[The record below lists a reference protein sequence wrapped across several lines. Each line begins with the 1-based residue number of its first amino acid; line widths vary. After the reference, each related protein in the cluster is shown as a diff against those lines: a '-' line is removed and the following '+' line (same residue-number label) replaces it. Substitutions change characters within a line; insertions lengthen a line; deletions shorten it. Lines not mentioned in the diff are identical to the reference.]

1 MSENQTGSRK
11 TLGKVVSAKMDK
23 SISVVV
29 ERRLQH
35 PLYKKFVRKSTRFH
49 AHDEANECNEG
60 DIVEIEETRPISK
73 TKNWRLLRV
82 VESSRLIR
90 Q

>member
-1 MSENQTGSRK
+1 MTEKLTGSRK
-11 TLGKVVSAKMDK
+11 TRGKVVSAKMDK
-23 SISVVV
+23 SISVLV

-35 PLYKKFVRKSTRFH
+35 PLYKKYIRKSTRFH

-82 VESSRLIR
+82 VEKARS
-90 Q
+90 

>member
-1 MSENQTGSRK
+1 
-11 TLGKVVSAKMDK
+11 MDK

-35 PLYKKFVRKSTRFH
+35 PLYKKYIRKSSRFH
-49 AHDEANECNEG
+49 AHDESNLCNEG
-60 DIVEIEETRPISK
+60 DIVEIEETRPVSK

-82 VESSRLIR
+82 VEKARS
-90 Q
+90 

>member
-1 MSENQTGSRK
+1 MTDKPTNSRK

-23 SISVVV
+23 SISVLV

-35 PLYKKFVRKSTRFH
+35 PLYKKFIRKSTRFH

-82 VESSRLIR
+82 VEKARS
-90 Q
+90 

>member
-35 PLYKKFVRKSTRFH
+35 PLYKKFVRKSTRFN

-82 VESSRLIR
+82 VEKARV
-90 Q
+90 

>member
-1 MSENQTGSRK
+1 MTDKPTTSRK

-23 SISVVV
+23 SISVLV

-35 PLYKKFVRKSTRFH
+35 PLYKKFIRKSTRFH

-82 VESSRLIR
+82 VEKARS
-90 Q
+90 

>member
-1 MSENQTGSRK
+1 MTDREVTPRK
-11 TLGKVVSAKMDK
+11 TRGKVVSTKMDK

-35 PLYKKFVRKSTRFH
+35 PLYKKYIRKSTRFH

-82 VESSRLIR
+82 VEKARS
-90 Q
+90 

>member
-1 MSENQTGSRK
+1 MSDRETSPRK
-11 TLGKVVSAKMDK
+11 TRGKVVSAKMDK
-23 SISVVV
+23 SISVLV

-35 PLYKKFVRKSTRFH
+35 PLYKKYISKSSRFH
-49 AHDEANECNEG
+49 AHDESNECNEG

-82 VESSRLIR
+82 VEKARR
-90 Q
+90 

>member
-1 MSENQTGSRK
+1 
-11 TLGKVVSAKMDK
+11 
-23 SISVVV
+23 VV

-35 PLYKKFVRKSTRFH
+35 PLYKKYIRKSSRFH
-49 AHDEANECNEG
+49 AHDESNLCNEG

-82 VESSRLIR
+82 VEKARS
-90 Q
+90 

>member
-60 DIVEIEETRPISK
+60 DIVEIEETRPMSK

-82 VESSRLIR
+82 VEKARV
-90 Q
+90 

>member
-82 VESSRLIR
+82 VEKARV
-90 Q
+90 

>member
-1 MSENQTGSRK
+1 MTEKPTSSRK

-23 SISVVV
+23 SISVLV

-35 PLYKKFVRKSTRFH
+35 PLYKKFVRKSSRFH

-82 VESSRLIR
+82 VEKARS
-90 Q
+90 

>member
-1 MSENQTGSRK
+1 MTERQATPRK
-11 TLGKVVSAKMDK
+11 ARGIVVSAKMDK

-35 PLYKKFVRKSTRFH
+35 PLYKKYIRKSSRFH
-49 AHDEANECNEG
+49 AHDESNLCNEG
-60 DIVEIEETRPISK
+60 DIVEIEETRPVSK

-82 VESSRLIR
+82 VEKARS
-90 Q
+90 